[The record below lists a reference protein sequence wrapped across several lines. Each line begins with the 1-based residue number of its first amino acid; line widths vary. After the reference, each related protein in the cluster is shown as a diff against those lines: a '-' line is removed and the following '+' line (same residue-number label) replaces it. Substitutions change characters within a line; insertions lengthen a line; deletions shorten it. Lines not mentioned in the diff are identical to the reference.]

1 MKSLDRCRVLRDS
14 GQLLLECM
22 AAELSDTRPPSDLST
37 CHRAIGSRPLHALKD
52 STVSVFKASAILPS
66 LFSASLLA
74 FAGCGG
80 DAPVGGPEGLIPV
93 TGMITLDGAPVPNA
107 NITFTPKRE
116 GGTSTGYTDE
126 QGQYE
131 LYFGPSAKGAVEGEH
146 VVTIDVGEG
155 AEPQIP
161 DDVDTA
167 GMSEREVSALM
178 DKYMAKPL
186 PEKYT
191 SGQVEL
197 TASVIADGGPYD
209 FDLKSD

>member
-1 MKSLDRCRVLRDS
+1 M
-14 GQLLLECM
+14 
-22 AAELSDTRPPSDLST
+22 
-37 CHRAIGSRPLHALKD
+37 
-52 STVSVFKASAILPS
+52 SVFTTPPIKGI
-66 LFSASLLA
+66 LFSATLLVL
-74 FAGCGG
+74 AGCGE
-80 DAPVGGPEGLIPV
+80 APVGGPEGLIPV
-93 TGMITLDGAPVPNA
+93 SGVITLDGELLANA

-116 GGTSTGYTDE
+116 GGTSNGYTDE

-146 VVTIDVGEG
+146 VVTISVGEG

-161 DDVDTA
+161 DDVDTS

-186 PEKYT
+186 PKKYT

-197 TASVIADGGPYD
+197 TASVSEDVGSID
-209 FDLKSD
+209 FALTSD